1 MIAKAIKGKGFRG
14 ALEYDLKKEQG
25 RIIDTNMDGRG
36 PRELAAEFGEI
47 RKLRPNLG
55 KAVLHVSLAAS
66 PGEHLTDAQWVK
78 IGQYYI
84 NGMDLNKNQ
93 YVMSRHT
100 DTEHEHIHMVVNR
113 IQFDGKVTSD
123 SHDYRRQEFLMRAL
137 ERDLGLRQIE
147 SSTKTERRA
156 ATKGEVEQGLRTG
169 KPSTR
174 QQLQQLCDAA
184 ASDCDTFTLYAERLN
199 AAGVDLVPVVQLEGT
214 KMSGLSYRLDGVMM
228 KGSDLGKR
236 YSPAGLAKHGVSYVK
251 ERDYE
256 AVGRCLEHSALE
268 RVGAGDRNP
277 TDGENSQRGPVGI
290 DAGTLGAGDGGAYGR
305 NTRDDGG
312 DRAARPGAG
321 RPAEDAD
328 RDCFD
333 RLEQGVVRSAAG
345 SAEPG
350 CSGPTNGATPVHVS
364 GNDRVDD
371 GAARERI
378 LALAGAAHGAESP
391 GRQGGG
397 GYAAPRDR
405 TREAVQRQIA
415 ALGAD
420 RYEVVI
426 IHAKMGQQTKR
437 EWNAV
442 ELMAGVQWLKR
453 LNARGGDILVR
464 PLGGP
469 ELRLIAS
476 LDADGVGKL
485 RRTGLAPAA
494 TVETRPGRFEAWLKL
509 SDQPLPP
516 SLRDALL
523 ARVTHGFGE
532 AGSYGRLAGF
542 TNQQADVDA
551 AGRHPFSLLHNATG
565 QVAPVVI
572 RYLEDIH
579 RKSRDLADKHGHIV
593 ERVVARKNCKG
604 RSR

>member
-84 NGMDLNKNQ
+84 NGMGLNQNQ

-156 ATKGEVEQGLRTG
+156 ATKGEIEEGLRTG

-199 AAGVDLVPVVQLEGT
+199 AAGVDLVPVTQLDGT

-256 AVGRCLEHSALE
+256 AVSRCIERSALD
-268 RVGAGDRNP
+268 RIGAGDRDV
-277 TDGENSQRGPVGI
+277 TDGEDSQRGPIGI
-290 DAGTLGAGDGGAYGR
+290 DAGTSRAGDGGADGR
-305 NTRDDGG
+305 NTRDDVG

-321 RPAEDAD
+321 RPVEDAD
-328 RDCFD
+328 RDRIE
-333 RLEQGVVRSAAG
+333 RLEPCVVRSAAG

-350 CSGPTNGATPVHVS
+350 CSGPANGAAPVRVS
-364 GNDRVDD
+364 GNDRVDH
-371 GAARERI
+371 GAALERI
-378 LALAGAAHGAESP
+378 LALAGATHGAEPP

-397 GYAAPRDR
+397 GNAAPRDR

-415 ALGAD
+415 AMGAE

-426 IHAKMGQQTKR
+426 THAKTGQQTKR
-437 EWNAV
+437 EWSAA

-453 LNARGGDILVR
+453 LNTRGGDILVR

-476 LDADGVGKL
+476 LDADGVDKL
-485 RRTGLAPAA
+485 RSRGLTPAV
-494 TVETRPGRFEAWLKL
+494 TVETRPGQFDAWVKL
-509 SDQPLPP
+509 SDQALPP
-516 SLRDALL
+516 ALRDELL
-523 ARVTHGFGE
+523 ARVSRGFGE
-532 AGSYGRLAGF
+532 AGQHGRLAGF
-542 TNQQADVDA
+542 TNQQTEPNAT
-551 AGRHPFSLLHNATG
+551 GQQPFALLHNATG
-565 QVAPVVI
+565 LVATAVAQ
-572 RYLEDIH
+572 YLADLH
-579 RKSRDLADKHGHIV
+579 QKSRDQFDKQREHIASRRPV
-593 ERVVARKNCKG
+593 S

>member
-84 NGMDLNKNQ
+84 NGMGLNQNQ

-156 ATKGEVEQGLRTG
+156 ATKGEIEEGLRTG

-174 QQLQQLCDAA
+174 QRLQQLCDAA
-184 ASDCDTFTLYAERLN
+184 AKDCDTFTRYAERLE
-199 AAGVDLVPVVQLEGT
+199 AAGVKLVPVLQLDGT

-256 AVGRCLEHSALE
+256 AVGRCIERSALD
-268 RVGAGDRNP
+268 RVGAGDRNLA
-277 TDGENSQRGPVGI
+277 DGETSQRGPVGI
-290 DAGTLGAGDGGAYGR
+290 DAGTPGAGDGGADGR

-312 DRAARPGAG
+312 DLAARPGAG

-328 RDCFD
+328 RNRIE
-333 RLEQGVVRSAAG
+333 RLEPCVVRSAAG

-350 CSGPTNGATPVHVS
+350 CSGPTNGAAPVRVS
-364 GNDRVDD
+364 GNDRVDH

-378 LALAGAAHGAESP
+378 LALAGATHSAEPP

-397 GYAAPRDR
+397 GNAAPRDR
-405 TREAVQRQIA
+405 TREAVQRQIT

-437 EWNAV
+437 EWNAA

-476 LDADGVGKL
+476 LDADGVDKL
-485 RRTGLAPAA
+485 RSNGLAPAA
-494 TVETRPGRFEAWLKL
+494 TVQTRPGRFEAWVKL

-523 ARVTHGFGE
+523 ARLTRGFGE
-532 AGSYGRLAGF
+532 AGLYGRLAGF
-542 TNQQADVDA
+542 TNQQADVDN
-551 AGRHPFSLLHNATG
+551 AGWYPFSLLHNASG
-565 QVAPVVI
+565 KVALVAAQQ
-572 RYLEDIH
+572 
-579 RKSRDLADKHGHIV
+579 LAELRRNTPDAVSKQQRLLGAAN
-593 ERVVARKNCKG
+593 ARPGGRG

>member
-55 KAVLHVSLAAS
+55 KAVLHVSLAAA

-84 NGMDLNKNQ
+84 NGMGLNQNQ
-93 YVMSRHT
+93 YLMSRHT

-123 SHDYRRQEFLMRAL
+123 SHDYRRQEYLMRAL

-147 SSTKTERRA
+147 SSAQAERRA
-156 ATKGEVEQGLRTG
+156 ATKGEIEEGLRTG

-184 ASDCDTFTLYAERLN
+184 ATGCDTFTLYAERLA
-199 AAGVDLVPVVQLEGT
+199 AAGVDLVPVTQLDGT
-214 KMSGLSYRLDGVMM
+214 KMSGLSYCLDGVMM

-256 AVGRCLEHSALE
+256 AVGRCLERSALE
-268 RVGAGDRNP
+268 RAGAGDRDV
-277 TDGENSQRGPVGI
+277 TDSENSQRGPLGI
-290 DAGTLGAGDGGAYGR
+290 DAGTTGAGDGGADGR
-305 NTRDDGG
+305 NPRDNGG
-312 DRAARPGAG
+312 DRPARSGAG
-321 RPAEDAD
+321 RPAEGSN
-328 RDCFD
+328 RDGIEHV
-333 RLEQGVVRSAAG
+333 EQSLVGRTASG
-345 SAEPG
+345 AEPR
-350 CSGPTNGATPVHVS
+350 SSRATNGAASVRVS
-364 GNDRVDD
+364 SNDGLDD

-378 LALAGAAHGAESP
+378 LALAGATHGAEPS
-391 GRQGGG
+391 GREGGG
-397 GYAAPRDR
+397 GIATRRDR

-415 ALGAD
+415 AMGAD

-426 IHAKMGQQTKR
+426 NHVKTGQQTKR
-437 EWNAV
+437 EWNAA

-453 LNARGGDILVR
+453 LNARGGDILIR

-469 ELRLIAS
+469 ELRLIAW
-476 LDADGVGKL
+476 LDAGGVDKL
-485 RRTGLAPAA
+485 RKAGLAPAA

-509 SDQPLPP
+509 SDHPLPP

-523 ARVTHGFGE
+523 VRVVRGFGE
-532 AGSYGRLAGF
+532 AGLYGRLAGF
-542 TNQQADVDA
+542 TNQRADADT

-565 QVAPVVI
+565 QVALAAVQQLAEFHQNAPDA
-572 RYLEDIH
+572 L
-579 RKSRDLADKHGHIV
+579 SRQQRPLDDAK
-593 ERVVARKNCKG
+593 ARSGG
-604 RSR
+604 RSRSR

>member
-1 MIAKAIKGKGFRG
+1 MPTDKLKPRSAGGRPKGDPALRRNETIGVRVSATEYAALRTKAAMMHMPLAQWLREAALTRNLPSPPVAPINREQYAELARLSANLNQLARLANEGDRVTVDDGLLNAWQPKPAACVSRSLASKDTTMIAKAIKGKGFRG

-66 PGEHLTDAQWVK
+66 PGEHLTDGQWVK

-84 NGMDLNKNQ
+84 NGMGLDQNQ

-100 DTEHEHIHMVVNR
+100 DTEHEQIHMVVNR

-123 SHDYRRQEFLMRAL
+123 SHDYRRQEFLMREL

-156 ATKGEVEQGLRTG
+156 ATKGEIEEALRTG
-169 KPSTR
+169 KPSTC

-199 AAGVDLVPVVQLEGT
+199 AAGVDLVPVTQLDGT

-256 AVGRCLEHSALE
+256 AVGRGLEHSAPD
-268 RVGAGDRNP
+268 RIGAGDRDV
-277 TDGENSQRGPVGI
+277 TDSENSQRGPLGV
-290 DAGTLGAGDGGAYGR
+290 DAGTTGAGDGGADGR
-305 NTRDDGG
+305 NARDHGS

-321 RPAEDAD
+321 RPTEDAD
-328 RDCFD
+328 RNGIE
-333 RLEQGVVRSAAG
+333 RLKQCVVRSAAG

-350 CSGPTNGATPVHVS
+350 SGDPTNGMAPVHVS
-364 GNDRVDD
+364 GNDRVDN

-378 LALAGAAHGAESP
+378 LALAGATYGAEP
-391 GRQGGG
+391 PRRQGSGG
-397 GYAAPRDR
+397 SAAPRDR

-415 ALGAD
+415 AMGRTATKSSSSMRRRASKRSGNGASP
-420 RYEVVI
+420 
-426 IHAKMGQQTKR
+426 
-437 EWNAV
+437 N
-442 ELMAGVQWLKR
+442 
-453 LNARGGDILVR
+453 
-464 PLGGP
+464 
-469 ELRLIAS
+469 
-476 LDADGVGKL
+476 
-485 RRTGLAPAA
+485 
-494 TVETRPGRFEAWLKL
+494 
-509 SDQPLPP
+509 
-516 SLRDALL
+516 
-523 ARVTHGFGE
+523 
-532 AGSYGRLAGF
+532 
-542 TNQQADVDA
+542 
-551 AGRHPFSLLHNATG
+551 
-565 QVAPVVI
+565 
-572 RYLEDIH
+572 
-579 RKSRDLADKHGHIV
+579 
-593 ERVVARKNCKG
+593 
-604 RSR
+604 

>member
-25 RIIDTNMDGRG
+25 RIIDTNMDGRS

-66 PGEHLTDAQWVK
+66 PGEHLTDAQLVK

-84 NGMDLNKNQ
+84 NGMGLNQNQ

-113 IQFDGKVTSD
+113 IQFDGNVTTD

-137 ERDLGLRQIE
+137 ERELGLRQVE

-156 ATKGEVEQGLRTG
+156 ATKGEIEEGLRTG

-184 ASDCDTFTLYAERLN
+184 ANDCDTFTLYAERLN

-256 AVGRCLEHSALE
+256 AVGHCLEHSALD

-290 DAGTLGAGDGGAYGR
+290 DAGTLGAGDGGADGR

-321 RPAEDAD
+321 RPAKDAD
-328 RDCFD
+328 RDRFE

-345 SAEPG
+345 STELG
-350 CSGPTNGATPVHVS
+350 GSGPTNGAAPVRVS
-364 GNDRVDD
+364 GNDRVDL

-378 LALAGAAHGAESP
+378 LALAGATHGAEPP

-397 GYAAPRDR
+397 GNAAPRDR

-415 ALGAD
+415 AMGAD

-437 EWNAV
+437 EWNAA

-476 LDADGVGKL
+476 LDADGVDKL
-485 RRTGLAPAA
+485 RSTGLAPAA
-494 TVETRPGRFEAWLKL
+494 TVETRPGRFEAWVKL
-509 SDQPLPP
+509 SDHPLPP
-516 SLRDALL
+516 SLRDTLL
-523 ARVTHGFGE
+523 ARVTRGFGD

-542 TNQQADVDA
+542 TNQQAEVDT

-565 QVAPVVI
+565 QVALVAAQQ
-572 RYLEDIH
+572 LAELH
-579 RKSRDLADKHGHIV
+579 RNTPN
-593 ERVVARKNCKG
+593 ARSEPQRLLDAAKARPNGRG